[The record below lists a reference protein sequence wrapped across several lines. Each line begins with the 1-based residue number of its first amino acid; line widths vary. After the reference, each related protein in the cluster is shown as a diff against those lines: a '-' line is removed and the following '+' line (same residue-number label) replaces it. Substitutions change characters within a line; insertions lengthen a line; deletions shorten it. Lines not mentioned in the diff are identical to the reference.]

1 MPLPQQINKVTDD
14 REAYAPYNF
23 VPLPERVVPAETV
36 PVGDQAGHPQ
46 LPRQD
51 CYLPGRHHGRIVCT
65 LTSESP
71 LYVRSGYSPEAF
83 AAYGNTAFHQLTP
96 EQQAERAAF
105 FSYGGNTPVIPG
117 SSLRGMLR
125 ALVEIVSYGKMER
138 VMERKLFYRS
148 VRDPSYQQEFVERLP
163 GLTTVAPHLAAP
175 CYRTKIRAGFLRRQ
189 PDGTYVIEECT
200 MARIDHHA
208 PNPRGLARIPAI
220 PGQPLMLGAGPNR
233 RPNPAYQN
241 GEIYVICDPT
251 EQDYFFPA
259 NGRHP
264 NLYLRFR
271 GVREAN
277 FNTDTLPVAQRATL
291 VITGHMQHKHME
303 FVFLH
308 DHLHTHP
315 ISDELIRRFEDDDQI
330 SAWQEDAF
338 PAGVGGR
345 RRAGGLRDGEPVF
358 FLLDATDATR
368 GVRFFGRA
376 QLFRLPY
383 GTEPLNFLPAEH
395 RSTDLIDIAEA
406 MFGFVRGK
414 KVATGQP
421 QMVAGRIFV
430 GDAHCC
436 SGQENVW
443 LSNDPITPHILS
455 SPKPTTFQHYL
466 VQTSNQRP
474 NLKHYG
480 SPGTATNLR
489 GHKLYWHKGSVG
501 QAALEHPGPDAALS
515 SQQTRLRPVRAG
527 VRFSFSIDF
536 ENLSDVELGALLWV
550 VRLCDD
556 AWQQAQHRGP
566 YRLKLG
572 MGKPLGMGALKLE
585 HNLELS
591 DRRARYEQLFD
602 DAGWAEPPI
611 ALKEQATNALSAF
624 EGYIL
629 DKSGEQA
636 ADLHQTLRIKC
647 FLALLSWPGPD
658 PAITRYMEIERNQQH
673 PQGYRPGPMNNGKV
687 NEYSDRLVLPAPLQ
701 TLGDHPPP
709 IPAVG
714 TIFTGRIIVLEIV
727 RGAVIEIPGWEVAQA
742 VALMT
747 SRVADL
753 SRYNLY
759 DCARIEVYERRNLNG
774 GGILLMVRP
783 LPGA

>member
-1 MPLPQQINKVTDD
+1 
-14 REAYAPYNF
+14 
-23 VPLPERVVPAETV
+23 
-36 PVGDQAGHPQ
+36 
-46 LPRQD
+46 
-51 CYLPGRHHGRIVCT
+51 
-65 LTSESP
+65 
-71 LYVRSGYSPEAF
+71 
-83 AAYGNTAFHQLTP
+83 
-96 EQQAERAAF
+96 
-105 FSYGGNTPVIPG
+105 
-117 SSLRGMLR
+117 
-125 ALVEIVSYGKMER
+125 VEIVSYGKMER
-138 VMERKLFYRS
+138 VMDRQLFYRS

-163 GLTTVAPHLAAP
+163 GRTTVAPHPAAP

-208 PNPRGLARIPAI
+208 PNPRGLARIPHI
-220 PGQPLMLGAGPNR
+220 PGQTLMQGVGPNR
-233 RPNPAYQN
+233 RPNPVYQN

-251 EQDYFFPA
+251 ERDYFFPEVPR
-259 NGRHP
+259 RHP

-271 GVREAN
+271 GVQQAN
-277 FNTDTLPVAQRATL
+277 FNVGTLAGAQKATL
-291 VITGHMQHKHME
+291 VITGHMQNKHME

-330 SAWQEDAF
+330 TAWQEDAF
-338 PAGVGGR
+338 PAGAGGR
-345 RRAGGLRDGEPVF
+345 RRNGGLRDGEPVF
-358 FLLDATDATR
+358 FLLDAT
-368 GVRFFGRA
+368 GCVRFFGRA

-383 GTEPLNFLPAEH
+383 GTAPLDFLPAEH
-395 RSTDLIDIAEA
+395 RSADLIDIAEA
-406 MFGFVRGK
+406 MFGFVRSK
-414 KVATGQP
+414 KVAGDQP
-421 QMVAGRIFV
+421 QMVAGRVFV

-466 VQTSNQRP
+466 VQTSDQRP

-480 SPGTATNLR
+480 SLGTNLR

-550 VRLCDD
+550 LRLCDD
-556 AWQQAQHRGP
+556 QWQREQRRGP

-585 HNLELS
+585 YNLELS
-591 DRRARYEQLFD
+591 DRNARYKQLFD

-611 ALKEQATNALSAF
+611 ALKEQATKALDAF
-624 EGYIL
+624 ESYVL
-629 DKSGEQA
+629 RESGEQA

-673 PQGYRPGPMNNGKV
+673 PQGYRPGRMNSGKV

-701 TLGDHPPP
+701 TYLPPP
-709 IPAVG
+709 PPPPPQPPQQPIEVG
-714 TIFTGRIIVLEIV
+714 TEITGNRKRVLRHQQLRRGVRVDLDLRKFAVPPGFTEVIGFIRWKVAKNQTSGGFRGFVQELVPDGKTLYIIV
-727 RGAVIEIPGWEVAQA
+727 APKA
-742 VALMT
+742 
-747 SRVADL
+747 
-753 SRYNLY
+753 
-759 DCARIEVYERRNLNG
+759 
-774 GGILLMVRP
+774 
-783 LPGA
+783 